1 MSVGWAAA
9 WREEDERQRETGD
22 LSCCDAC
29 LKIIKLPSLGL
40 CSLRR
45 FNAIRPLHVA
55 VDRVDPA
62 SSWGVAY
69 GNFGSRKAGRI
80 SKRKA
85 LTRGRDWPTRGVTGN
100 LDGVARVELV
110 EDVATDPP
118 GAHFLR
124 PQASPTMV
132 ACLHVIRRE
141 ESTLHP
147 IVDCSPSKE
156 L

>member
-9 WREEDERQRETGD
+9 WRVEDERRRETGD
-22 LSCCDAC
+22 LNCCDAC

-45 FNAIRPLHVA
+45 FNAVRPLHVA

-80 SKRKA
+80 SKRKGIN
-85 LTRGRDWPTRGVTGN
+85 TWPRLANSWRYWESWWGCKGGTCRRCCNGSS
-100 LDGVARVELV
+100 
-110 EDVATDPP
+110 

-132 ACLHVIRRE
+132 ACLHLIRRE